1 MSNDR
6 GLLQPETDQLNADDI
21 AALRALREAKAKGV
35 PEPGMNERTGLRLD
49 ALGYIKAK
57 AVPGMTTGGYEITA
71 QGLKRLEQIGK

>member
-21 AALRALREAKAKGV
+21 AALRALRDAKARGV
-35 PEPGMNERTGLRLD
+35 PEPGVNERTGLRLD

-57 AVPGMTTGGYEITA
+57 VVPGMTTGGYEITP
-71 QGLKRLEQIGK
+71 QGLDRLRRSDE